1 MLTVSFL
8 SLLVA
13 NTAASANLALQ
24 GFYWTLCGICKAQQ
38 IKKNTCLRETS
49 GFSLRTWVL
58 RNACFFNDLNSLVF
72 RWDKNLWTWSNL
84 KYIFVFERTILYLLI
99 SLQWKRLKI
108 CSDSQEEVTAIFQ
121 DAKLFIVL
129 IKLIIKNWI

>member
-38 IKKNTCLRETS
+38 TR
-49 GFSLRTWVL
+49 
-58 RNACFFNDLNSLVF
+58 
-72 RWDKNLWTWSNL
+72 
-84 KYIFVFERTILYLLI
+84 
-99 SLQWKRLKI
+99 KRLASEKLQDFLLGEKYYEMYVALMI
-108 CSDSQEEVTAIFQ
+108 RIF
-121 DAKLFIVL
+121 
-129 IKLIIKNWI
+129 